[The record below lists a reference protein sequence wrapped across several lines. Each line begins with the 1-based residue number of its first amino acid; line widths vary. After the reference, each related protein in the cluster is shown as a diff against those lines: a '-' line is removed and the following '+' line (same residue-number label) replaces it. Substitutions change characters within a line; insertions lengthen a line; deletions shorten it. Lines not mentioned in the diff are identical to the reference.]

1 MARKVISET
10 RKQKQIENAK
20 IKFAKTSRTRQ
31 LYNYLYRRSKF
42 FKVSIY
48 IRAITLAF
56 AILIL
61 YFNTFIRTS
70 TEQEILSDCS
80 LDETNFFYKTNARDH
95 QVWNLKTYSDNTYRV
110 SMMNP
115 KREVFFKDDTINVI
129 RNIFLKK
136 TYIVKQG
143 EEKLHILIKFSR
155 YNNFLI
161 FVAGMTLFSFMLL
174 DGFDFLSKFVMRFTL
189 LLDISGVLLY
199 FIL

>member
-1 MARKVISET
+1 LGRKVISEA

-20 IKFAKTSRTRQ
+20 IKFAKKSRTRQ

-42 FKVSIY
+42 FKASIY
-48 IRAITLAF
+48 IRSITLAF
-56 AILIL
+56 SIFIL
-61 YFNTFIRTS
+61 YFNTLIRSS
-70 TEQEILSDCS
+70 TTQEILSDCK

-95 QVWNLKTYSDNTYRV
+95 KVWNLSTYSNNKYCV

-129 RNIFLKK
+129 KNVFGKK
-136 TYIVKQG
+136 TYLVKQR

-155 YNNFLI
+155 YNNYLI
-161 FVAGMTLFSFMLL
+161 FVAGMTLFSFMLM
-174 DGFDFLSKFVMRFTL
+174 DGFDFLSKFVLRFTL
-189 LLDISGVLLY
+189 FLDITGIILY